1 MQRQKAI
8 ERELDCKFIRI
19 SLDEKEFYMDI
30 DIGKI
35 DSHINKSS
43 KK

>member
-8 ERELDCKFIRI
+8 ERELDCKLIRI

-35 DSHINKSS
+35 DNHINKSS